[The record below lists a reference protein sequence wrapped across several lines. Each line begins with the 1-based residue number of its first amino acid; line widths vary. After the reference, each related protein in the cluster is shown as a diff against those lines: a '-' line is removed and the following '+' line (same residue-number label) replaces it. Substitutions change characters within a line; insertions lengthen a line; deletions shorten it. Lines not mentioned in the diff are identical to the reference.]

1 MEKSLTD
8 EKKRMPKIIMAQAHS
23 IPNILGRW
31 FHLTLTEDAY
41 RNHGLMKKNT
51 RIKS

>member
-8 EKKRMPKIIMAQAHS
+8 EEKRMPKIIMAQARS

-31 FHLTLTEDAY
+31 LHLTLIEDAY
-41 RNHGLMKKNT
+41 RNHGLMKKNAC
-51 RIKS
+51 IKS